1 MNKLSEKMNK
11 LSDILASIAAIA
23 IVVGVSSIFIAI
35 ILKISMS
42 ILWW

>member
-1 MNKLSEKMNK
+1 MNK
-11 LSDILASIAAIA
+11 LSDILASIAACA
-23 IVVGVSSIFIAI
+23 IVVGVSGIFVAI